1 MRSYWTSQSFSDHL
15 PQVCYILCNT
25 PFLQLHKRKSL
36 LIKYPDKVHKTYG
49 LLFCSLQTRELHRF
63 GGVSENDDL
72 MIQRF
77 VFKYIDL
84 NEMEAKVGAS
94 EYRYL
99 GEFFNDARLLL
110 HNTFIC
116 YGGWLMARSAPCS
129 GSQLECLET

>member
-1 MRSYWTSQSFSDHL
+1 
-15 PQVCYILCNT
+15 
-25 PFLQLHKRKSL
+25 
-36 LIKYPDKVHKTYG
+36 
-49 LLFCSLQTRELHRF
+49 
-63 GGVSENDDL
+63 

-84 NEMEAKVGAS
+84 NEMEAKIGAS

-116 YGGWLMARSAPCS
+116 YGG
-129 GSQLECLET
+129 GSMVMGSRRMTGFLGTM